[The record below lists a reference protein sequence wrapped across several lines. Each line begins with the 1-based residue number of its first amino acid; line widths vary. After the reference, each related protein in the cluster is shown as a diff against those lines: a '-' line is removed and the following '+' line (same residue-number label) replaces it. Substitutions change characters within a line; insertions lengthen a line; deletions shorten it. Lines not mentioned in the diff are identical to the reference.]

1 MAGTNGRRRT
11 RRAQA
16 RRIYCIRRAVVACC
30 AVLLVA
36 AVTLSVRATL
46 GGLGERHVPG
56 ATAVTL
62 AAPPSATA
70 EPSATPSSG
79 DSATPEPSATPS
91 ETASPE
97 EQALDAQS
105 ASISDKERQ
114 EIMAKAQETAKAS
127 GAAQVTMTYCVS
139 SKGKVGS
146 TDGFANAIYRS
157 LNDTK
162 GWPRAGVTFE
172 PVSEGCDVTL
182 TLSEPS
188 QVPSFSPMCSA
199 EYSCR
204 VGSDVIINKKR
215 WDNGVE
221 AWLKAGGTLADYR
234 TMVINH
240 EVGHA
245 LGHIDNEQTCAG
257 EGQPAPLMQE
267 QSMHLDG
274 CKPNI
279 HPLDSELW
287 TAF

>member
-1 MAGTNGRRRT
+1 MAATNGRRR
-11 RRAQA
+11 A
-16 RRIYCIRRAVVACC
+16 RRTQLKRIYRIRRAVVACC

-36 AVTLSVRATL
+36 AVTLSVRATTRSFA
-46 GGLGERHVPG
+46 EQVAPD
-56 ATAVTL
+56 AAVVTL
-62 AAPPSATA
+62 SAAPTTATA
-70 EPSATPSSG
+70 EPSAGGTPSAEA
-79 DSATPEPSATPS
+79 SASPGEAQSP
-91 ETASPE
+91 SPE
-97 EQALDAQS
+97 EQALTAQS

-114 EIMAKAQETAKAS
+114 EIMAKAQETAKTS
-127 GAAQVTMTYCVS
+127 GAATATMTYCVS
-139 SKGKVGS
+139 SKGDVGS

-245 LGHIDNEQTCAG
+245 LGHVDNEQTCAG